1 MKLIIFLVLSTIVL
15 LGCKKTTNHPV
26 PSTPFS
32 ISINLNLPSYNALN
46 GVGGYCYVQGGIQG
60 IVVYRRSVEEFYA
73 FDRKSPVGTSQCNY
87 PLSVNSKNFL
97 QLDDSCTT
105 AKFSLYDGSAISSSD
120 VGLRQYATQW
130 NGSNILEIYN

>member
-1 MKLIIFLVLSTIVL
+1 MKLIIFLVLSLMGI
-15 LGCKKTTNHPV
+15 LGCRKNTTHPI

-60 IVVYRRSVEEFYA
+60 IVVYRRSVDEFYA
-73 FDRKSPVGTSQCNY
+73 FERKSPAGNAQCTF
-87 PLSVNSKNFL
+87 PLKINSNNFL
-97 QLDDSCTT
+97 QLDDTCTT
-105 AKFSLYDGSAISSSD
+105 AKFSLYDGSAISGSD
-120 VGLRQYATQW
+120 VGLRQYSTQW